1 MTLQFDKRS
10 VTTGWWQSCI
20 DNWLITLLYDNSNW
34 FYLFYLDAESYLAIN
49 HLSLTP
55 ILPLQ
60 SSRRSRLH
68 HDIPPFFSGLL
79 QSFHILSGLSNTH
92 QQPTWQNLLRNSVK
106 VTRYRIRRWEFI
118 FLIRKKR
125 IKKRNHA
132 FDQEKKEEN
141 KTFSKKK
148 RMQTRKKTS
157 VKILL
162 SFLNSHL
169 RLAGAINP

>member
-1 MTLQFDKRS
+1 MTKS
-10 VTTGWWQSCI
+10 I
-20 DNWLITLLYDNSNW
+20 KK
-34 FYLFYLDAESYLAIN
+34 
-49 HLSLTP
+49 LS
-55 ILPLQ
+55 Q
-60 SSRRSRLH
+60 
-68 HDIPPFFSGLL
+68 GY
-79 QSFHILSGLSNTH
+79 QVQNTE
-92 QQPTWQNLLRNSVK
+92 VGIYK
-106 VTRYRIRRWEFI
+106 
-118 FLIRKKR
+118 RKKES
-125 IKKRNHA
+125 KKERNHA